1 MGVPF
6 QNGSSRLHHQSFQR
20 EHYMYSMRD
29 TPQPFQRSNYSRPR
43 QRQSGPSSFSRPQGN
58 ISRDRNYNLRQQK
71 TQRLGLAF
79 QKQFYHPSQWSRR
92 VDQNGCVR
100 PSAAL
105 WLPANKSLYSAD
117 QDQQGNKF
125 CITCQTRGHN
135 LTTCAAAHNTW
146 KKRQVKD
153 AAHRMHQ
160 ARCT

>member
-1 MGVPF
+1 MYVI
-6 QNGSSRLHHQSFQR
+6 
-20 EHYMYSMRD
+20 HYTR
-29 TPQPFQRSNYSRPR
+29 R
-43 QRQSGPSSFSRPQGN
+43 
-58 ISRDRNYNLRQQK
+58 IS
-71 TQRLGLAF
+71 LAS
-79 QKQFYHPSQWSRR
+79 QKQFYHLSLWSRR